1 MAAAGTKFRILF
13 MISLLS
19 DELWADHA
27 AISVRGPFLAV
38 AFKVAENLL
47 LGRSLAPASGF
58 CP

>member
-1 MAAAGTKFRILF
+1 

-19 DELWADHA
+19 DELRADHA
-27 AISVRGPFLAV
+27 AIGVRPFLAV